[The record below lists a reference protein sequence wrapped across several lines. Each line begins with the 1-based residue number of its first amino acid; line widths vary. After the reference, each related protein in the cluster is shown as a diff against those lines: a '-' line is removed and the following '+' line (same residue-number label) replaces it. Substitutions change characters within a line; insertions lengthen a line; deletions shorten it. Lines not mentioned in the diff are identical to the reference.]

1 MLRRFLAAIL
11 LAAPGTI
18 LIGQVEPVSD
28 LTPEVPYWRNGDGK
42 PNRATGLLYRPS
54 LLSALMAGRER
65 ETVPSRIIQAVE
77 QQTPIVVMWTIPA
90 GPTQEA
96 RGPSHLVITDT
107 RSGNTI
113 VPVWE
118 TQHAGDLHVLDP
130 RTPFQDV
137 GAVAAFPISA
147 FQPGRVV
154 VIYALLPDD
163 PVTGSHRRVQ
173 VFGHL
178 SKLSAR

>member
-1 MLRRFLAAIL
+1 MFRRFLAAVL

-18 LIGQVEPVSD
+18 LIGQAGPVGD
-28 LTPEVPYWRNGDGK
+28 LTPEVLYWRNGDGQ

-65 ETVPSRIIQAVE
+65 KTVPSRIIQAVE

-90 GPTQEA
+90 GPTQEE
-96 RGPSHLVITDT
+96 RGPSRLVITDT
-107 RSGNTI
+107 TSGNTI
-113 VPVWE
+113 APIWE
-118 TQHAGDLHVLDP
+118 TQDAGDLHLLDP
-130 RTPFQDV
+130 RTSLQDV
-137 GAVAAFPISA
+137 GAVAAFPLSA

-154 VIYALLPDD
+154 VIHALLPDD

-178 SKLSAR
+178 PILSAR